1 MSGRHRPNKK
11 QGTRVGYERD
21 PAAETR
27 RRRSEKSL
35 PAAGQRIRRKTNFT
49 RRSKTEPLSGE
60 INEEKQAS
68 TYTESEWEIENKKI
82 KKRRTRNLALLS
94 PKEATSGSKVKTWTE
109 ERAAET
115 KTEERT
121 GGS

>member
-82 KKRRTRNLALLS
+82 KKENKEPGVAIPEGSHKRQQGENLDGRTSCRNQN
-94 PKEATSGSKVKTWTE
+94 
-109 ERAAET
+109 
-115 KTEERT
+115 
-121 GGS
+121 

>member
-1 MSGRHRPNKK
+1 M
-11 QGTRVGYERD
+11 
-21 PAAETR
+21 
-27 RRRSEKSL
+27 
-35 PAAGQRIRRKTNFT
+35 
-49 RRSKTEPLSGE
+49 RRSKTEPLSAE
-60 INEEKQAS
+60 INEEKQAR
-68 TYTESEWEIENKKI
+68 TCTESEWEKENKI
-82 KKRRTRNLALLS
+82 IKRRTRNLALLS